1 MTPPKLNQQI
11 EQWLHV
17 QATAFAPAHRP
28 FITLSYAQSWDGS
41 ITTHCG
47 ESLTFSGD
55 QAMRL
60 THQLRS
66 LHDGILVGI
75 GTVLSDDPQL
85 TVREW
90 EGANPQP
97 IILDSQLRTPPTAKL
112 CTHPD
117 RQCWILTVSR
127 ESKSFGDNVEILAIQ
142 GNDDAEQQVPLTE
155 AMALLRRRGIKRL
168 MVEGGGR
175 VITAFLK
182 AQLADA
188 LVLTVAPRLVGGYRA
203 VGDLQSEG
211 GEAQF
216 RIDPLYSAPAGQ
228 DLIVWGDLHYG
239 GSGT

>member
-1 MTPPKLNQQI
+1 MTSKTLNQQI
-11 EQWLHV
+11 EQWLQV
-17 QATAFAPAHRP
+17 RTTAFAPEHRP

-47 ESLTFSGD
+47 ESLTFSGE
-55 QAMRL
+55 ASMRL

-90 EGANPQP
+90 EGNNPQP

-117 RQCWILTVSR
+117 RQCWILTVASAGQAY
-127 ESKSFGDNVEILAIQ
+127 SDKVEILVMP
-142 GNDDAEQQVPLTE
+142 GNDDSEPQVPLAA
-155 AMALLRRRGIKRL
+155 AMALLRGRGIKRL
-168 MVEGGGR
+168 MVEGGGK

-188 LVLTVAPRLVGGYRA
+188 LVLTVAPRLVGGYKA
-203 VGDLQSEG
+203 VGNLQSG
-211 GEAQF
+211 SGQTTF
-216 RIDPLYSAPAGQ
+216 MIDPLYSAAADK
-228 DLIVWGDLHYG
+228 DLIVWGDIQYG
-239 GSGT
+239 GSAT